1 MYYIRTVFAILPLL
15 MLGACSTVLTPD
27 FGVRQGKLSPC
38 PPKRDCISTQATD
51 PDHHIAPISYSS
63 NRDQARLDL
72 IKAVYAVGDA
82 RLVSNHSTYLRVEY
96 PTENHNSQS
105 SQYYYQPDSAVDEVE
120 FYLSPA
126 THDIEMRSIA
136 RLGLFDVGANRDRLE
151 KIRAVFAILQNRH

>member
-1 MYYIRTVFAILPLL
+1 MSYVRTGFALL
-15 MLGACSTVLTPD
+15 LALSMGACSTVLTPD

-38 PPKRDCISTQATD
+38 PPKRDCISTQASD
-51 PDHHIAPISYSS
+51 PEHYIAPIAYSS
-63 NRDQARLDL
+63 NRNQARLDL

-96 PTENHNSQS
+96 PTGNHDNNS
-105 SQYYYQPDSAVDEVE
+105 SQYYYQPESAVDEVE

-126 THDIEMRSIA
+126 THNVEMRSIA

-151 KIRAVFAILQNRH
+151 KIRAVFKILQDRR

>member
-1 MYYIRTVFAILPLL
+1 MYYIRTGFVI
-15 MLGACSTVLTPD
+15 MLALTLSACSTVLTPD

-38 PPKRDCISTQATD
+38 PPKRDCISTQAPD
-51 PDHHIAPISYSS
+51 PDHYIEPISYSS
-63 NRDQARLDL
+63 NRGQARLDL
-72 IKAVYAVGDA
+72 IKAIYAVGDA

-96 PTENHNSQS
+96 PTENHDSRS

-126 THDIEMRSIA
+126 THNIEMRSIA
-136 RLGLFDVGANRDRLE
+136 RLGLFNIGANRDRLE